1 MYLENVDDQ
10 TDLVPI
16 EWTKTKRFL

>member
-1 MYLENVDDQ
+1 MYLENVDNQ